1 MSRFRVGETTSVFG
15 GYVIEERT
23 WYGWDVWNYYDWE
36 EDAIADAEELEEKG
50 HDVEWYI

>member
-15 GYVIEERT
+15 RYVIEKKI
-23 WYGWDVWNYYDWE
+23 WCVWDVLNYYDWK
-36 EDAIADAEELEEKG
+36 EDAIADAKELEEEG